1 MQWPLGRKLGD
12 RFAPA
17 VDSGLRSQ
25 FFRDLPWLRLPI
37 LIDIFGVQMAT
48 TGQVTTMPTSSTVF
62 ALEDWQP
69 EAGSP
74 LSA

>member
-1 MQWPLGRKLGD
+1 MHWPLGRKLGD

-37 LIDIFGVQMAT
+37 LIEIFGRSN
-48 TGQVTTMPTSSTVF
+48 GHN
-62 ALEDWQP
+62 
-69 EAGSP
+69 GSGHDDANVEH
-74 LSA
+74 SVRS